1 MSNAHEIVRSA
12 KAEVCRP
19 WLRHILTAA
28 EWFALANAA
37 ISENWALLALWADTH
52 QVHALYL
59 DRENLTAVLAS
70 TPAAEAGYPAL
81 SPVYPVATLFECMIR
96 DLWGHEA
103 QGGRDL
109 RPWLNHGNWPQARP
123 MSTRPDPRARPEPPL
138 LAGPEQ
144 DGLMLLPLGPVWGR
158 LEEAA
163 HLRLT
168 LRGSTI
174 VGAEA
179 LLGFTHK
186 GSLALMRGKSPRT
199 AARFAARLA
208 GDATVAHS
216 LAFAQ
221 AAETALDCQP
231 PTKAVALRVAMLELE
246 RIAVHLDSLAEIGR
260 LIDAPPV
267 WTRCGVLREW
277 LLRACEA
284 AFGHRLMMDCV
295 VPGGVAADIAA
306 SGRQTL
312 LQALGD
318 IASALPELIRLHES
332 PAVSARLSEIG
343 RVDATVAE
351 ALGVAGV
358 TGRASGVLFDVRS
371 VFAREYA
378 GLAPSIVATEGGDA
392 EARQQVR
399 LLDID
404 ESLRLIGSAMDA
416 MPAGPLTVALP
427 QDSGEGV
434 ACAESARGD
443 VWHWVRLDH
452 GQIAT
457 SFCRD
462 PGWAL
467 WPLAEQVLLGANAAD
482 VDLVRASIGL
492 VASGMDL

>member
-1 MSNAHEIVRSA
+1 MTSAHDIVRSA
-12 KAEVCRP
+12 QAEVCRP
-19 WLRHILTAA
+19 WLRHILTPA
-28 EWFALANAA
+28 EWSALAHAA
-37 ISENWALLALWADTH
+37 AGENWTLLGLWADTQ

-59 DRENLTAVLAS
+59 DRENLTGVLAS
-70 TPAAEAGYPAL
+70 TPATDATYPAL
-81 SPVYPVATLFECMIR
+81 SPVFPVATLFECTIR

-103 QGGRDL
+103 QGGRNL

-144 DGLMLLPLGPVWGR
+144 DDTMLLPLGPIWGR

-163 HLRLT
+163 HLRLM

-174 VGAEA
+174 VSAEA

-221 AAETALDCQP
+221 AAEVALDCQP
-231 PTKAVALRVAMLELE
+231 PPKAVALRVVMLELE
-246 RIAVHLDSLAEIGR
+246 RIGVHLDSLAEVGR

-267 WTRCGVLREW
+267 WTHCGVLRER

-284 AFGHRLMMDCV
+284 AFGHRLLMDCV
-295 VPGGVAADIAA
+295 VPGGVAGDIAA
-306 SGRQTL
+306 SGRQAL

-332 PAVSARLSEIG
+332 PAVSTRLTGIG
-343 RVDATVAE
+343 RVDAPVAE
-351 ALGVAGV
+351 ALGASGV
-358 TGRASGVLFDVRS
+358 VGRAAGVLFDTRS

-378 GLAPSIVATEGGDA
+378 GLMPSIVATEGGDA
-392 EARQQVR
+392 QARQQVR

-404 ESLRLIGSAMDA
+404 ESLRLIGAALDA

-427 QDSGEGV
+427 QDSGEGI

-467 WPLAEQVLLGANAAD
+467 WPLAERVLVGTHAAD